1 MLDCISMSIQSR
13 YYEMKIILPPPH
25 GVMWKGTFRVNRA
38 DTKELVYKS
47 QMIVDTNEQKVRK
60 QLEEQAVRIVEELD
74 VPTDWKSPTRIR
86 ALDILRS
93 YSDYREKER
102 LLVSELVSCAD
113 EESTRSKAME
123 LAYVIQTETVRICN
137 VLQACSADELNAV
150 FSVPDDPMGTL
161 TAHPKIVDIIFLKID
176 LAAYHIGSEVE
187 TKGIINKLRLDS
199 SRLLTLNE

>member
-102 LLVSELVSCAD
+102 LLVSELVSCCLLYT
-113 EESTRSKAME
+113 SPSPR
-123 LAYVIQTETVRICN
+123 
-137 VLQACSADELNAV
+137 
-150 FSVPDDPMGTL
+150 
-161 TAHPKIVDIIFLKID
+161 
-176 LAAYHIGSEVE
+176 
-187 TKGIINKLRLDS
+187 DS
-199 SRLLTLNE
+199 

>member
-1 MLDCISMSIQSR
+1 
-13 YYEMKIILPPPH
+13 MKP
-25 GVMWKGTFRVNRA
+25 GRF
-38 DTKELVYKS
+38 S
-47 QMIVDTNEQKVRK
+47 
-60 QLEEQAVRIVEELD
+60 
-74 VPTDWKSPTRIR
+74 
-86 ALDILRS
+86 
-93 YSDYREKER
+93 

>member
-1 MLDCISMSIQSR
+1 MSIQSR
-13 YYEMKIILPPPH
+13 YYEVKIILPPPH